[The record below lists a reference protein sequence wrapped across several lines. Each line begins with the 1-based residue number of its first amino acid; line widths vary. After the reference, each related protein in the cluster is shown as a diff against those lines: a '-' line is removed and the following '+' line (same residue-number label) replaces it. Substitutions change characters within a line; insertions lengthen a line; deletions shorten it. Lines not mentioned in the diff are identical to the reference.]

1 MSATITRSDLVE
13 TMKGR
18 RGSFFVTIVAETDPR
33 LLKTNNPF
41 TGVRKISR
49 VNGLLNWIYENA
61 VNNQRVRENQPLD
74 TAGDVEHFHSMPRKW
89 GSRLRREDGTVTPLV
104 EHKDKHYLELK
115 VQKSLGHEYR
125 DGNDAVIDPAAV
137 APFIPKRKE
146 GERQE
151 VDNPVILRDYA
162 IENITQ
168 ITLDGVVYE
177 VTD

>member
-13 TMKGR
+13 KMKGR

-49 VNGLLNWIYENA
+49 VNGVLNWVYENA
-61 VNNQRVRENQPLD
+61 VNNQRVRENQPVD
-74 TAGDVEHFHSMPRKW
+74 AAGEVEHFTAMPRKW
-89 GSRLRREDGTVTPLV
+89 GSRIRRDDGTVTPLV

-125 DGNDAVIDPAAV
+125 DANDAVIDPSAV